1 MSKAFVHEIG
11 KIRVKA
17 SSKRKS
23 HFRIIS
29 WIEGAP
35 LPSGERGT
43 SLTFILPTRACK
55 FAEAKHGG
63 CSMCGYPNENPP
75 DPPQEL
81 LETLPSKLMEIF
93 DKKKASGPMVVKF
106 FTSGSFL
113 DRLEIPVPVREE
125 ILSRF
130 SQIEQVKEIIVES
143 RAEYVIRRNLES
155 ITNVANREK
164 LTIAI
169 GLETADDDI
178 NKRSI
183 NKGMTWK
190 QFSRAVNLSLQY
202 GVRVKAYVLLKPL
215 FVSEAFAIRDALRTA
230 RKAAE
235 IGVESISINSSNIQK
250 GTLMEKLF
258 FLQSYRPPWLWSSL
272 FVTKHVKQ
280 EFPELRVICD
290 PVAAGHER
298 GPHNCGRCDEAF
310 KKALS
315 EFSYTQDLGYL
326 EDLSCHCLEQY
337 KAFLVSD
344 QMTTGL
350 GVCYEELRLN
360 KKRLKR
366 N

>member
-1 MSKAFVHEIG
+1 MSNAFIHEIG

-17 SSKRKS
+17 SSNRKP
-23 HFRIIS
+23 HFRVIS

-35 LPSGERGT
+35 LPDGSRGT

-75 DPPQEL
+75 EPPQEL
-81 LETLPSKLMEIF
+81 LETLPAKLMEIF
-93 DKKKASGPMVVKF
+93 ETKKVAGPMVVKF

-113 DRLEIPVPVREE
+113 DRLELPVHIREK
-125 ILSRF
+125 ILSNF
-130 SQIEQVKEIIVES
+130 AQIEQIKEIIIES

-155 ITNVANREK
+155 ITKVADPSK

-169 GLETADDDI
+169 GLETADDDV

-190 QFSRAVNLSLQY
+190 QFTRAIKLSLQHN
-202 GVRVKAYVLLKPL
+202 VRIKAYVLLKPL
-215 FVSEAFAIRDALRTA
+215 FVSEIFAVKDALRTA
-230 RKAAE
+230 KKAAE
-235 IGVESISINSSNIQK
+235 IGVESISINSSNIQR

-258 FLQSYRPPWLWSSL
+258 FQQSYRPPWLWSSL
-272 FVTKHVKQ
+272 FVTRRIKQ
-280 EFPELRVICD
+280 EFPNIRVICD
-290 PVAAGHER
+290 PVASGHER
-298 GPHNCGRCDEAF
+298 GPHNCGRCDDLF

-315 EFSYTQDLGYL
+315 EFSYTQDLAHLTG
-326 EDLSCHCLEQY
+326 LSCQCLEQY
-337 KAFLVSD
+337 KTFLTSE
-344 QMTTGL
+344 QMNTGF
-350 GVCYEELRLN
+350 GVCYDELRLN
-360 KKRLKR
+360 KGRLKR